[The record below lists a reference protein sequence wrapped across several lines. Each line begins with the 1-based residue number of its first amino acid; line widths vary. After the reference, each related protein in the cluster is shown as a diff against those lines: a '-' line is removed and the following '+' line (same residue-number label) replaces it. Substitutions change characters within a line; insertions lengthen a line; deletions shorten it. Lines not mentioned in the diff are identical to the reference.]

1 MRQTRNDARLTLRV
15 PRPISTR
22 QTIVRA
28 REQLVARR
36 PTKSDWAEE
45 DKRAKSPPASAPKP
59 KPKLF
64 SPRVDPATGA
74 TLVKAKRMSGKDVRD
89 ADAAESKQKE
99 RAAALKVKPS
109 SSGTSNN
116 ARAASSSGGTNGVGG
131 EGVSQRTSAEAR
143 GVGAAWGALLALH
156 QVLVMAALLASVFI
170 LCVALDQ
177 RGMFPDVMTSKS
189 VRSFVSSI
197 ADACTAANMEKM
209 AKCYVDNA
217 RGMGARMAIDAMAL
231 GHVASAKAVV
241 MHDVVMKHGETAVD
255 FVKEA
260 AARAASALKR

>member
-1 MRQTRNDARLTLRV
+1 M
-15 PRPISTR
+15 
-22 QTIVRA
+22 
-28 REQLVARR
+28 ARR

-45 DKRAKSPPASAPKP
+45 DKRAKSPPAQPKP

-74 TLVKAKRMSGKDVRD
+74 ELVKAKRMSGKDVRE
-89 ADAAESKQKE
+89 ANEAEAKQKE

-116 ARAASSSGGTNGVGG
+116 ARAAGSSGGTNGAS

-156 QVLVMAALLASVFI
+156 QVLVMAALMASVFI

-189 VRSFVSSI
+189 MRSFVSSI

-217 RGMGARMAIDAMAL
+217 REFGARLAIDAMAL

-241 MHDVVMKHGETAVD
+241 MHDVVMKHGETALD

>member
-1 MRQTRNDARLTLRV
+1 
-15 PRPISTR
+15 
-22 QTIVRA
+22 
-28 REQLVARR
+28 
-36 PTKSDWAEE
+36 
-45 DKRAKSPPASAPKP
+45 
-59 KPKLF
+59 
-64 SPRVDPATGA
+64 
-74 TLVKAKRMSGKDVRD
+74 MSGKDVRE
-89 ADAAESKQKE
+89 ANEAEAKQKE

-116 ARAASSSGGTNGVGG
+116 ARAASSSGGTNGGVG

-143 GVGAAWGALLALH
+143 GVGAAWVALLALH
-156 QVLVMAALLASVFI
+156 QVLVMGALLASVFI

-189 VRSFVSSI
+189 MRSFVSSI

-217 RGMGARMAIDAMAL
+217 REFGARLAIDAMAL
-231 GHVASAKAVV
+231 GHAASARAVV
-241 MHDVVMKHGETAVD
+241 MHDVVMKHGETALA

>member
-15 PRPISTR
+15 PRPVSTR

-45 DKRAKSPPASAPKP
+45 DKRAKSPPAQPKP

-74 TLVKAKRMSGKDVRD
+74 ELVKAKRMSGKDVRE

-109 SSGTSNN
+109 SSGTSYN
-116 ARAASSSGGTNGVGG
+116 ARAASSSGGTNGGVG
-131 EGVSQRTSAEAR
+131 EG
-143 GVGAAWGALLALH
+143 
-156 QVLVMAALLASVFI
+156 
-170 LCVALDQ
+170 
-177 RGMFPDVMTSKS
+177 
-189 VRSFVSSI
+189 
-197 ADACTAANMEKM
+197 
-209 AKCYVDNA
+209 
-217 RGMGARMAIDAMAL
+217 
-231 GHVASAKAVV
+231 
-241 MHDVVMKHGETAVD
+241 
-255 FVKEA
+255 
-260 AARAASALKR
+260 

>member
-1 MRQTRNDARLTLRV
+1 M
-15 PRPISTR
+15 
-22 QTIVRA
+22 
-28 REQLVARR
+28 
-36 PTKSDWAEE
+36 
-45 DKRAKSPPASAPKP
+45 
-59 KPKLF
+59 
-64 SPRVDPATGA
+64 
-74 TLVKAKRMSGKDVRD
+74 
-89 ADAAESKQKE
+89 
-99 RAAALKVKPS
+99 
-109 SSGTSNN
+109 
-116 ARAASSSGGTNGVGG
+116 
-131 EGVSQRTSAEAR
+131 SQRTSAEAR

-189 VRSFVSSI
+189 MRSFVSSI

-209 AKCYVDNA
+209 AKLYVDNA
-217 RGMGARMAIDAMAL
+217 REFGARLAIDAMAL

-241 MHDVVMKHGETAVD
+241 MHDVVMKHGETALD

>member
-45 DKRAKSPPASAPKP
+45 DKRAKYPPASAPKP

-74 TLVKAKRMSGKDVRD
+74 TLVKAKRMSGKDVRE

-109 SSGTSNN
+109 SSGTNNN
-116 ARAASSSGGTNGVGG
+116 AAASSGHRTNGVG

-189 VRSFVSSI
+189 MRSFVSSI
-197 ADACTAANMEKM
+197 ADACTAANLEKM
-209 AKCYVDNA
+209 AKCYID
-217 RGMGARMAIDAMAL
+217 GAREFGARLAIDAMAL
-231 GHVASAKAVV
+231 GHAASAKAVV
-241 MHDVVMKHGETAVD
+241 MHDVVMKHGETALA

>member
-1 MRQTRNDARLTLRV
+1 MRQTWNDARLTLRV
-15 PRPISTR
+15 PRPVSTR

-74 TLVKAKRMSGKDVRD
+74 ELVKAKRMSGKDVRV
-89 ADAAESKQKE
+89 ANEAEAKQKE

-116 ARAASSSGGTNGVGG
+116 ARAASSSGGTNGGVG

-156 QVLVMAALLASVFI
+156 QVLVMAALMASVF
-170 LCVALDQ
+170 
-177 RGMFPDVMTSKS
+177 
-189 VRSFVSSI
+189 SFIS
-197 ADACTAANMEKM
+197 TTLLRRN
-209 AKCYVDNA
+209 
-217 RGMGARMAIDAMAL
+217 
-231 GHVASAKAVV
+231 
-241 MHDVVMKHGETAVD
+241 
-255 FVKEA
+255 
-260 AARAASALKR
+260 

>member
-15 PRPISTR
+15 PRPVSTR

-45 DKRAKSPPASAPKP
+45 DKRAKSPPAQPKP

-74 TLVKAKRMSGKDVRD
+74 ELVKAKRMSGKDVRE

-109 SSGTSNN
+109 SSGTNIN

-189 VRSFVSSI
+189 MRSFVSSI

-217 RGMGARMAIDAMAL
+217 RGFGARLAIDAMAL
-231 GHVASAKAVV
+231 GHAASAKAVV
-241 MHDVVMKHGETAVD
+241 MHDVVVKHGETAVE

-260 AARAASALKR
+260 AARATSALKR